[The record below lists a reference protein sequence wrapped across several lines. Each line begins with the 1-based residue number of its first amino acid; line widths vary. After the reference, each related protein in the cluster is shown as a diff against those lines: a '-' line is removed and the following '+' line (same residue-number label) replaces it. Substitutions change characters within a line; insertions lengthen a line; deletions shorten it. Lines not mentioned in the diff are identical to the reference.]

1 MGAYIAKRLL
11 LMIPTLFGIM
21 LISFAIIQFAPG
33 GPVER
38 VLAQLA
44 GTDVGATARIGG
56 GTGGGEVGGGQAPG
70 AGGSEG
76 SFKYRG
82 AQGLDPEFIK
92 KLEEQFG
99 FDKPA
104 HERFFL
110 MLKNYATFD
119 FGQSYFRD
127 VPVLELIKEKL
138 PVSIS
143 LGLWLTFVS
152 YAISIPLGVA
162 KAVRDGSRF
171 DVWTSAVIIVGY
183 AIPSFLFAI
192 LLVVLFAGG
201 SFWNIFPLRG
211 LVSDNFADLNWW
223 EKVLDY
229 AWHLVLPLT
238 ALAVSSFA
246 TMTLLTKNSFLD
258 EIKKQY
264 VMTARA
270 KGLTEKRVLYGHV
283 FRNAMLIVIAGFP
296 GAFIS
301 AFFAGSL
308 LIEQIFS
315 LDGLG
320 LLGFEAAVNRDYP
333 VVFAT
338 LYIFSL
344 LGLFMNL
351 ITDLVYTWIDPRIDF
366 EIAAGVTMDA
376 GTAIDQVELKPQKPS
391 RLSGINQRRLA
402 LFRANKRGFW
412 SFWIFLFLFIAS
424 LLAEFIANDR
434 PIIASYKGEILIPV
448 FADYPESK
456 FGGFLARTDFRDPFI
471 QEEVNGSGWMIWPP
485 IRYSYQ
491 TVNNELPSPAPSPP
505 AISLSKEE
513 ACARYDKGVDD
524 INCVFGNM
532 NWMGTDDQ
540 GRDVIARLI
549 YGFRISVLFGLVLT
563 VLSSIV
569 GVAAGA
575 VQGYFGGW
583 TDLLFQRFIEIWT
596 SIPTLY
602 LLIILA
608 AFLTP
613 NFWLLLGIMLL
624 FSWTALVGV
633 VRAEFLRGRNF
644 EYVRAARALGLSDR
658 KIMFKHLLPNAMV
671 ATVTFMPFILSGSV
685 TTLTALDFLG
695 FGLPPGSASLGELLA
710 QGKANLQA
718 PWLGLTGFAV
728 VSIMLSLLVFIG
740 EGVRDAFDP
749 RKTFS

>member
-70 AGGSEG
+70 GAGGSEG

-104 HERFFL
+104 HERFFI

-127 VPVLELIKEKL
+127 VPVLQLIKEKL

-162 KAVRDGSRF
+162 KAVHDGSKF

-211 LVSDNFADLNWW
+211 LVSDNFADLSWW

-264 VMTARA
+264 VTTARA

-351 ITDLVYTWIDPRIDF
+351 VTDLIYTWIDPRIDF
-366 EIAAGVTMDA
+366 ESR
-376 GTAIDQVELKPQKPS
+376 QV
-391 RLSGINQRRLA
+391 
-402 LFRANKRGFW
+402 
-412 SFWIFLFLFIAS
+412 
-424 LLAEFIANDR
+424 
-434 PIIASYKGEILIPV
+434 
-448 FADYPESK
+448 
-456 FGGFLARTDFRDPFI
+456 
-471 QEEVNGSGWMIWPP
+471 
-485 IRYSYQ
+485 
-491 TVNNELPSPAPSPP
+491 
-505 AISLSKEE
+505 
-513 ACARYDKGVDD
+513 
-524 INCVFGNM
+524 
-532 NWMGTDDQ
+532 
-540 GRDVIARLI
+540 
-549 YGFRISVLFGLVLT
+549 
-563 VLSSIV
+563 
-569 GVAAGA
+569 
-575 VQGYFGGW
+575 
-583 TDLLFQRFIEIWT
+583 
-596 SIPTLY
+596 
-602 LLIILA
+602 
-608 AFLTP
+608 
-613 NFWLLLGIMLL
+613 
-624 FSWTALVGV
+624 
-633 VRAEFLRGRNF
+633 
-644 EYVRAARALGLSDR
+644 
-658 KIMFKHLLPNAMV
+658 
-671 ATVTFMPFILSGSV
+671 
-685 TTLTALDFLG
+685 
-695 FGLPPGSASLGELLA
+695 
-710 QGKANLQA
+710 
-718 PWLGLTGFAV
+718 
-728 VSIMLSLLVFIG
+728 
-740 EGVRDAFDP
+740 
-749 RKTFS
+749 